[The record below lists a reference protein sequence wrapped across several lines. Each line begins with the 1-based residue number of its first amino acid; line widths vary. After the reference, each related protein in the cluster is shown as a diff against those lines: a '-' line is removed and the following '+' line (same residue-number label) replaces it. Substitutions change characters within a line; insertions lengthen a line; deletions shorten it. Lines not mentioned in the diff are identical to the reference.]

1 MNFQRLHLL
10 LLISFFTLPAAHAVE
25 LRFINWDGDAA
36 DLKFANK
43 SKVVT
48 VHASE
53 SALSPVYT
61 FDGPGPL
68 VLFKEIIVEGKKVRQ
83 PAATLPVPADL
94 THAIVVIAATDATL
108 TTYAGMWIDDAPAT
122 RPKGTIRLVNLSNH
136 AVTFRVDEEKF
147 TLDPSAN
154 HQVPVRVN
162 VRRILMQAAT
172 QVDGQWKVVANNPLP
187 VRSGLRLLLLLRDGR
202 PQEGSE
208 PNIVDLLSFYD
219 QPPELPVTPAAAG
232 AGKGP

>member
-1 MNFQRLHLL
+1 MNLPRLHLL
-10 LLISFFTLPAAHAVE
+10 LLIVFFAFVPARAVE

-43 SKVVT
+43 SKIVT
-48 VHASE
+48 IHAAEGS
-53 SALSPVYT
+53 LSPVYS
-61 FDGPGPL
+61 FEGAGPL

-83 PAATLPVPADL
+83 PAATLAVPAGL
-94 THAIVVIAATDATL
+94 THAIVVIAATDATM
-108 TTYAGMWIDDAPAT
+108 TTYAGVWIDDAPDT
-122 RPKGTIRLVNLSNH
+122 RPKGTIRLVNLSTH
-136 AVTFRVDEEKF
+136 AVSFKVDETQF
-147 TLDPSAN
+147 TLAPSGN
-154 HQVPVRVN
+154 HQIPVRDN

-208 PNIVDLLSFYD
+208 VNIVDLLSFYD
-219 QPPELPVTPAAAG
+219 QPPEIPTTPAAGG
-232 AGKGP
+232 AGK